1 MAQHD
6 YNIANADGA
15 TVRADLNSALL
26 ATVSLNSGATEPATK
41 FAYQWWADTTVNVL
55 KQRNTANNA
64 WLERAPLGALRF
76 DDFPRSHLAGLTLS
90 NGTDATNDIDIAM
103 GAARNAA
110 DDGNLALAA
119 AAGKQIDVTWAAGGT
134 PGAPTGG
141 LSSSLTLTNDTWY
154 HVFLILVSGTVEV
167 GFDTSLTAANLIT
180 DHGATK
186 YRRIGSVLRG
196 TATNEP
202 FSQVGDEFL
211 WDTPVGDYESDNP
224 GTSATTHTLTV
235 PTGLQVT
242 VIHTVSLAENG
253 ATGQNDVLITSLDQ
267 NDTAPSV
274 TRRDLSTQNGS
285 ESDSARFHIRTSTSG
300 QIRTRGTRSVTNT
313 KNTGT
318 THGWVDTRGRDA

>member
-15 TVRADLNSALL
+15 TVRADLNNALL
-26 ATVSLNSGATEPATK
+26 AAVSLSSGATEPATK
-41 FAYQWWADTTVNVL
+41 FAYQWWADTTTNVL
-55 KQRNTANNA
+55 KQRNAANNA

-90 NGTDATNDIDIAM
+90 NGTDATNDIDIAV

-110 DDGNLALAA
+110 DDGNLVLAA
-119 AAGKQIDVTWAAGGT
+119 AVGKQIDVTWAAGGT

-154 HVFLILVSGTVEV
+154 HVFLILVSGTVGV
-167 GFDTSLTAANLIT
+167 GFDTSLTAANLVT
-180 DHGATK
+180 DHSATK

-202 FSQVGDEFL
+202 FSQLGDEFL
-211 WDTPVGDYESDNP
+211 WDAPVGDYSVTNP
-224 GTSATTHTLTV
+224 GTAAVTRTLTV

-242 VIHTVSLAENG
+242 AIHTLSLTENSSG
-253 ATGQNDVLITSLDQ
+253 GQCNALITSLDQ
-267 NDTAPSV
+267 NDTAPTSSI
-274 TRRDLSTQNGS
+274 RDLMTEVGS
-285 ESDSARFHIRTSTSG
+285 ESDSARFNIRTNTSG
-300 QIRTRGTRSVTNT
+300 QIRTRVSRSVTNT
-313 KNTGT
+313 GLQGITF
-318 THGWVDTRGRDA
+318 GWLDTRGRDA